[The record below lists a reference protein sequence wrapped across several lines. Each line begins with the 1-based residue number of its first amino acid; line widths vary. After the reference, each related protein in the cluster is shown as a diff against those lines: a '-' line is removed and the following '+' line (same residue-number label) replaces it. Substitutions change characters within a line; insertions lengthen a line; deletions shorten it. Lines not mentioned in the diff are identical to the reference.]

1 MYRANRCV
9 LCGECALVCPQNGIR
24 VNGSALTDRSKCDVC
39 GTCAKTC
46 YYGAR
51 EVSGRKVTVEVVL
64 AEIER
69 ETPFHDQS
77 GGGVT
82 FSGGEPLM
90 QRSFLLALLS
100 ACRERDIHTV
110 VDTSGYTT
118 WEALDSIREY
128 VNLFLYDLKL
138 IDKDRHTHYTGV
150 SNEPILR
157 NLKSLSE
164 HRHPV
169 YVRIPLIPGVNDH
182 ETNLR
187 ESAELLASLPNVTGV
202 ELMGYHDIAAAKY
215 EALGMSYQLNETKPP
230 SAEHMQRA
238 GSILEGYGLKV
249 KIS

>member
-1 MYRANRCV
+1 M
-9 LCGECALVCPQNGIR
+9 VCPQNGIQ
-24 VNGSALTDRSKCDVC
+24 VNGSAQTDRSKCDVC
-39 GTCAKTC
+39 GTCAETC

-51 EVSGRKVTVEVVL
+51 EVSGREVTREEVLV
-64 AEIER
+64 EIER

-90 QRSFLLALLS
+90 QRSFLLALLR

-118 WEALDSIREY
+118 WEALDSVRGF

-138 IDKDRHTHYTGV
+138 MDNQRHIQYTGV

-157 NLKSLSE
+157 NLKLLSE
-164 HRHPV
+164 YGHPV
-169 YVRIPLIPGVNDH
+169 YVRIPLIPGVNDDDA
-182 ETNLR
+182 NLR
-187 ESAELLASLPNVTGV
+187 QSAELLASLPNITGV

-215 EALGMSYQLNETKPP
+215 EALGMPYQLNGTKPP
-230 SAEHMQRA
+230 TTEHMQQA
-238 GSILEGYGLKV
+238 GSILEEYGLKV
-249 KIS
+249 KVS